1 MDFYIDLILQ
11 GDEEIPIYFI
21 RNKVF
26 IKLHKALY
34 DLKESSI
41 GISFP
46 KYNTK
51 LGNVIR
57 IHGQKLRLNAL
68 QRDNWLGGLIGYCD
82 VSDILPIPKK
92 IKGHQTISRIR
103 QNMSNA
109 KLQRLFKRDSISN
122 NDIEDYKVKMITQ
135 GLDNAYFEL
144 KSTSNKQLYRRYIQ
158 FGEMKTQAVKGE
170 FDSFGLSK
178 TATVPIF

>member
-26 IKLHKALY
+26 IKFHKALY

-41 GISFP
+41 GVSFP

-57 IHGQKLRLNAL
+57 IHGQKLNLDAIQQN
-68 QRDNWLGGLIGYCD
+68 NWLGGLIGYCD
-82 VSDILPIPKK
+82 VSNILPVPEK
-92 IKGHQTISRIR
+92 ITGHRIISRIR
-103 QNMSNA
+103 QNMSHS
-109 KLQRLFKRDSISN
+109 KLQRLIKRDSISEQK
-122 NDIEDYKVKMITQ
+122 IKSYKVKMFTQ

-158 FGEMKTQAVKGE
+158 FGEIIPQKIVGQ

-178 TATVPIF
+178 RATVPIF

>member
-46 KYNTK
+46 KYKTK
-51 LGNVIR
+51 LGNIIR
-57 IHGQKLRLNAL
+57 IHGQNSSLNAL
-68 QRDNWLGGLIGYCD
+68 QQDNWLGGLIGYCQ
-82 VSDILPIPKK
+82 VSDILPIPEK
-92 IKGHQTISRIR
+92 IRGYQTISRIR
-103 QNMSNA
+103 QNMSHA
-109 KLQRLFKRDSISN
+109 KLQRLLKRDTIPTQ
-122 NDIEDYKVKMITQ
+122 DIKPYKIKMITE

-158 FGEMKTQAVKGE
+158 FGELNTQAVKGK

-178 TATVPIF
+178 TGTVPIF